1 MKKSIKSTNYSKYNN
16 KRVKVCGKDFDS
28 KHEAER
34 YLLLL
39 SMQREGRISDLRL
52 QVPFELIPTQREPD
66 IIGPRGGVKPGRC
79 IEKACVYYADFVY
92 KDKDGNTVVEDAKSP
107 ATRTETYKIKK
118 KLMLYLNK
126 IKIKEV

>member
-1 MKKSIKSTNYSKYNN
+1 MKKSIKSVSYSKYNN
-16 KRVKVCGKDFDS
+16 KQVEICGKIFDS

-52 QVPFELIPTQREPD
+52 QVPFELIPTQKDPD
-66 IIGPRGGVKPGRC
+66 IIGPRGGVKPGKC

-92 KDKDGNTVVEDAKSP
+92 KDKDGNTVVEDAKGVK
-107 ATRTETYKIKK
+107 TEAYKIKK
-118 KLMLYLNK
+118 KLMLYVHK
-126 IKIKEV
+126 IRVVEV

>member
-16 KRVKVCGKDFDS
+16 KQVKICGKIFDS

-39 SMQREGRISDLRL
+39 SMQREGSISDLRL
-52 QVPFELIPTQREPD
+52 QVPFELIPSQREPD
-66 IIGPRGGVKPGRC
+66 IIGPRGGVKSGKC

-92 KDKDGNTVVEDAKSP
+92 KDNDGNTVVEDAKGV
-107 ATRTETYKIKK
+107 RTEAYKIKK
-118 KLMLYLNK
+118 KLMLYVHK
-126 IKIKEV
+126 INIKEV